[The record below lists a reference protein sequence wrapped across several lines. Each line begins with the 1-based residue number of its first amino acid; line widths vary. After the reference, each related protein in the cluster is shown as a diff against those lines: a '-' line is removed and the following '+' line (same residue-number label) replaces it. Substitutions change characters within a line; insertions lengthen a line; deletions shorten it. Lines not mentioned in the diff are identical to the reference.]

1 LNSAE
6 PPKNLADAQRL
17 QRLLD
22 AISDYAICMLD
33 SDGRVISWNSGAEKI
48 TGYGAADIIGRRLSR
63 LFTPEDQSRGIPD
76 RILREARTIGRSES
90 EGWRVRADESRF
102 WAVGVI
108 EAIRDPDGGL
118 LGFTNVTR
126 DITERRAA
134 REALHESERQF
145 RLLVEGVTDHALY
158 MLDPNGIVTNWN
170 SGAERIKGYTADE
183 IVGQHFSRF
192 YTERERAT
200 GVPDRGLYVA
210 ASEGRLEAEGWR
222 ARKDGSLF
230 WANVV
235 IDAIRNDDGDLI
247 GFANI
252 TRDITE
258 RREAEIALQ
267 KAQAQRDFALKME
280 ALGQLTGGVAHDF
293 NNLLMIVSGHL
304 RTIKQLVAQ
313 DAKGTRAAE
322 AIELAA
328 QRGEALTRQ
337 LLSFSR
343 RQTLNPI
350 VAEIAERIEAVRA
363 MLAPSVGTSAL
374 LVMNIPPDTW
384 AVKIDVSEFE
394 LALVNIALNCRDAM
408 PQGGVITISAENVQ
422 LRPEHTPDNL
432 AGDFVGLTIADTG
445 SGIAADILP
454 KVFDPFF
461 TTKKGSNGTG
471 LGLSQVHGFAHQ
483 SGGTVVID
491 SELGRGTRITLY
503 LPRANA
509 IPEAAAGD
517 AVAASDATGVALLVE
532 DNPDV
537 AEVTVALLEELGY
550 QVHAVEDA
558 QSALDAIERRKFD
571 LVVSD
576 IVMAG
581 AMDGLGLAHTLRASH
596 RDLPVIL
603 VTGYSDTAAL
613 AGTEFVV
620 LRKPYQLADL
630 SRTVERVIARHPAT
644 SRICAT
650 PDAGFRHNGR

>member
-1 LNSAE
+1 
-6 PPKNLADAQRL
+6 
-17 QRLLD
+17 
-22 AISDYAICMLD
+22 
-33 SDGRVISWNSGAEKI
+33 V
-48 TGYGAADIIGRRLSR
+48 
-63 LFTPEDQSRGIPD
+63 
-76 RILREARTIGRSES
+76 
-90 EGWRVRADESRF
+90 
-102 WAVGVI
+102 
-108 EAIRDPDGGL
+108 
-118 LGFTNVTR
+118 
-126 DITERRAA
+126 
-134 REALHESERQF
+134 LHESERQF

-170 SGAERIKGYTADE
+170 LGAERIKGYTAGE
-183 IVGQHFSRF
+183 IVGQHFSCF
-192 YTERERAT
+192 YPERERGIST
-200 GVPDRGLYVA
+200 PDRDLDA
-210 ASEGRLEAEGWR
+210 AAKEGRLEAEGWR

-230 WANVV
+230 WANNV

-267 KAQAQRDFALKME
+267 KAQIQRDFALKME

-304 RTIKQLVAQ
+304 RTIKRLVAH
-313 DAKGTRAAE
+313 DAKGARAA
-322 AIELAA
+322 AAMELAA

-337 LLSFSR
+337 LLTFSR

-350 VAEIAERIEAVRA
+350 VAAIGERIEAVRA

-374 LVMNIPPDTW
+374 LVTNIPPNTW

-408 PQGGVITISAENVQ
+408 PRGGVITISAENVQ
-422 LRPEHTPDNL
+422 LKSEQTPDNL

-454 KVFDPFF
+454 RVFDPFF
-461 TTKKGSNGTG
+461 TTKKGSSGTG

-503 LPRANA
+503 LPRADA
-509 IPEAAAGD
+509 SPEAAAGD
-517 AVAASDATGVALLVE
+517 TIAASDVTGLALLVE

-537 AEVTVALLEELGY
+537 AEVTVTLLEELGY

-558 QSALDAIERRKFD
+558 QSALDAVERCKFD

-576 IVMAG
+576 IVMPG
-581 AMDGLGLAHTLRASH
+581 AMDGLSLARALHASH
-596 RDLPVIL
+596 ADLPVVL

-630 SRTVERVIARHPAT
+630 SRSVERVIADTSNLAHRHHARGSGP
-644 SRICAT
+644 
-650 PDAGFRHNGR
+650 PHG